1 MVYRGRA
8 TAVLLT
14 VVTLA
19 EWALNRIAR
28 GSNSSSVHTMTTT
41 ARFQRHHPTRRTAV
55 QTLAA
60 ALLLPTLHPAHAQLA
75 ISTGINRVARFRALS
90 QRMAKAYCQ
99 IFLNVLP
106 DQARAVLASARQ
118 QMHAGFADLD
128 KGQWNA
134 DMTRQLAD
142 VRKLAYGLDAQLAQ
156 PPGKDSVLAVAQQSD
171 RMLSAADAA
180 TLAFEKLGKVGTVR
194 LVNTAGRQRMLSQRL
209 AKNYGLLV
217 AGLAGKGVQEHML
230 ADAAEFKQ
238 ALVTLSGAPLST
250 AGIRSELAL
259 GEAQWLFFETALQRK
274 PDARGLEDVA
284 TTSERLLEVMDKLT
298 GLYDAALKDVLG

>member
-1 MVYRGRA
+1 MNHSISCDRGQPHRRA
-8 TAVLLT
+8 
-14 VVTLA
+14 VVQA
-19 EWALNRIAR
+19 
-28 GSNSSSVHTMTTT
+28 
-41 ARFQRHHPTRRTAV
+41 
-55 QTLAA
+55 LAA
-60 ALLLPTLHPAHAQLA
+60 ALLLPVLPAHAQLA

-99 IFLNVLP
+99 IFLGVLP
-106 DQARAVLASARQ
+106 DQARTVLASARQ

-128 KGQWNA
+128 KGQWQPDLA
-134 DMTRQLAD
+134 RQLAD
-142 VRKLAYGLDAQLAQ
+142 VRKLAYDLDTLLAQ
-156 PPGKDSVLAVAQQSD
+156 SPGKEAVLAVAQQAD
-171 RMLSAADAA
+171 KMLGAADAA
-180 TLAFEKLGKVGTVR
+180 TVAFEKLGKAGTAR

-217 AGLAGKGVQEHML
+217 AGLAGKSVHDYML
-230 ADAAEFKQ
+230 ADAAEFKR